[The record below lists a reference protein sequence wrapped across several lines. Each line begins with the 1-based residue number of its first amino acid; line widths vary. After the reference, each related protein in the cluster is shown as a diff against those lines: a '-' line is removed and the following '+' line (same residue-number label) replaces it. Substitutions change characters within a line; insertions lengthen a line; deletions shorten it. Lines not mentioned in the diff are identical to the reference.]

1 MLLNQEHLL
10 VTVEDEAVR
19 SRLFLSS
26 LFLLFGLSLE
36 IMFVAHFKFVVKFVI
51 YSFIWSLY
59 YALNFFLCCK

>member
-10 VTVEDEAVR
+10 VTVEDEVVR

-36 IMFVAHFKFVVKFVI
+36 IMFVIHFKFVVKFVI
-51 YSFIWSLY
+51 YSFMWSLCY
-59 YALNFFLCCK
+59 LVCYL